1 MMPVSISPDYPFGD
15 DHPQEECGVVGI
27 FAPNEDV
34 ARMTYFGLYAL
45 QHRGQEAAGI
55 AVADGQTM
63 ALHKGVGLVSQVF
76 TPSIMAELKGDYA
89 IGHTRY
95 STTGSSSARN
105 AQPFMIETI
114 HGPLALA
121 HNGNLVNSA
130 ELREELMRQGVGFSS
145 SSDTEVMTLMLAR
158 NSEGTW
164 EERIRRAMAKW
175 RGAYS
180 LVILTRDCVYAVRD
194 PWGFRPLCIGLLP
207 SGGHAVA
214 SETGALRTLGCE
226 AIRDVKPGEIVSL
239 SNNALRVMQALP
251 SVTPSAM
258 CVFEHIYFARPDQV
272 WDGINVH
279 HVRQRLGEELAREV
293 LNGFVTDER
302 MDRRMGTDESQRIE
316 TDARMGPTDEGTDAR
331 MGSTDEGMDARM
343 GSTDEGTDEG
353 TRSMDG
359 GADKRM
365 MGNGFADVVIPV
377 PDSSIPAAIGFSRVS
392 GIPYNDGFVKNRYV
406 GRTFIEPT
414 DSLRKRGV
422 ALKFNVINEN
432 VLGKR
437 VMMIDDSIVR
447 GNTTGPLIKLLLNA
461 GAREVHVAITCPPI
475 AHPCFM
481 GVDMGRHENLI
492 AYKRTVDEI
501 REYVGA
507 DSLHYLSLDGMMK
520 AIGRTDGFCQAC
532 FTGNYAIEVDMETVK
547 TGFERSLR

>member
-1 MMPVSISPDYPFGD
+1 VI
-15 DHPQEECGVVGI
+15 GI

-63 ALHKGVGLVSQVF
+63 SLQKGVGLVAQVF
-76 TPSIMAELKGDYA
+76 TSAVMAELKGHYA

-95 STTGSSSARN
+95 STMGSSSPRN

-114 HGPLALA
+114 NGPLALA

-130 ELREELMRQGVGFSS
+130 ELREELMRQGVGLSS
-145 SSDTEVMTLMLAR
+145 SSDTEVMTMMLAR
-158 NSEGTW
+158 NTEGTW
-164 EERIRRAMAKW
+164 EERIRNAMGKW
-175 RGAYS
+175 VGAYS

-214 SETGALRTLGCE
+214 SETGALRTLGCD

-251 SVTPSAM
+251 SVQPSAM

-293 LNGFVTDER
+293 ISGYETDER
-302 MDRRMGTDESQRIE
+302 MFS
-316 TDARMGPTDEGTDAR
+316 TDADAK
-331 MGSTDEGMDARM
+331 
-343 GSTDEGTDEG
+343 
-353 TRSMDG
+353 
-359 GADKRM
+359 ADKRM
-365 MGNGFADVVIPV
+365 IADVVIPV
-377 PDSSIPAAIGFSRVS
+377 PDSSVPAAIGFSRIS

-492 AYKRTVDEI
+492 AHQRTVDEI

-507 DSLHYLSLDGMMK
+507 DSLHYLSLEGMMK
-520 AIGRTDGFCQAC
+520 AIGRSDGFCQAC
-532 FTGNYAIEVDMETVK
+532 FTGNYPIQVDMQTVK